1 MRSGVESILP
11 KIASGYRLE
20 TLAGF
25 RSRHLGNARDVRVA
39 RWGMEQGGGKKEVGR
54 ANVSLLVLND
64 GQDLEALGVLET
76 LGAMADSGDIVA
88 PMVIAIPA
96 NRERMMEYGIVGEPD
111 SRGRGAR
118 AGDYMRFLL
127 EEVLPAVQRHR
138 LVQFHASRSAILG
151 ASLGGLS
158 AFDLAWRHPRVFG
171 VCGVF
176 SGSFWWRSDS
186 SSLAARQ
193 ASRITHRLVRE
204 TRNIDPARAALRFW
218 LQAGSEDE
226 SEDRDGDGVID
237 AIQDTTE
244 LIDELAA
251 KGWSRGRN
259 VVYREVPGGR
269 HEPATWSGVFG
280 EFARFAFA

>member
-1 MRSGVESILP
+1 MRSGVKSILP
-11 KIASGYRLE
+11 KIAGGYRLE

-39 RWGMEQGGGKKEVGR
+39 RWGKEKGGGNKEQGRE
-54 ANVSLLVLND
+54 NVSLLVVND
-64 GQDLEALGVLET
+64 GQDLEALGILET
-76 LGAMADSGDIVA
+76 LSVMVESGEIAA
-88 PMVIAIPA
+88 PLVVAIPA

-111 SRGRGAR
+111 YRGRGAR
-118 AGDYMRFLL
+118 AGDYMRFVL
-127 EEVLPAVQRHR
+127 EEVLPAVQRR
-138 LVQFHASRSAILG
+138 YQVQFQADQSAILG

-193 ASRITHRLVRE
+193 TSRIAHRLVRE
-204 TRNIDPARAALRFW
+204 TRKIDPARAALRFW
-218 LQAGSEDE
+218 LQAGSDDE
-226 SEDRDGDGVID
+226 SEDRDGNGVID
-237 AIQDTTE
+237 AIQDSTE

-269 HEPATWSGVFG
+269 HEPGTWSGVFG